1 MNPSEKLQELFL
13 KFPGIGPKQAARFVY
28 YLLRTKN
35 EYKSELAKNIEALK
49 DSANICKRCLRV
61 YSNNKNISPLN
72 NTGLCD
78 ICANPN
84 RDNQKL
90 MIIVKELDIDAIEK
104 TGFYNGKYFVLGNV
118 LPFLTEK
125 PSEVINIRELVN
137 LIHNDLK
144 ENNQS
149 QTLIKKKDL
158 HTNEHIEEDTSL
170 GEAGEQS
177 EPNGLKIS
185 EIIFALPAT
194 DEGEN
199 TINYLKKTLSQIV
212 GIAEV
217 KMSTLARGLSTG
229 LDIEYVDKNTF
240 KEAFTHRG

>member
-49 DSANICKRCLRV
+49 DSANVCKRCLRV

-144 ENNQS
+144 DNS
-149 QTLIKKKDL
+149 DLSPTLSRGEGKIQNTEIEKGKIK
-158 HTNEHIEEDTSL
+158 
-170 GEAGEQS
+170 
-177 EPNGLKIS
+177 

-212 GIAEV
+212 GIDKV

-240 KEAFTHRG
+240 KEAFNHRG

>member
-28 YLLRTKN
+28 FLLREKN
-35 EYKSELAKNIEALK
+35 NYKQELAKNIEALK
-49 DSANICKRCLRV
+49 DTANICEKCLRV
-61 YSNNKNISPLN
+61 FSKNKNLENI
-72 NTGLCD
+72 TLCD
-78 ICANPN
+78 ICNNKN
-84 RDNQKL
+84 RDTHSL
-90 MIIVKELDIDAIEK
+90 MIVVKELDIDAIEK
-104 TGFYNGKYFVLGNV
+104 TGFYNGKYFVLGNI

-137 LIHNDLK
+137 LIHNNL
-144 ENNQS
+144 Q
-149 QTLIKKKDL
+149 
-158 HTNEHIEEDTSL
+158 NE
-170 GEAGEQS
+170 EA
-177 EPNGLKIS
+177 KIS

-212 GIAEV
+212 GIDNV
-217 KMSTLARGLSTG
+217 TMSTLARGLSTG
-229 LDIEYVDKNTF
+229 LDIEYVDRNTF

>member
-35 EYKSELAKNIEALK
+35 EYKSELARNIEALK
-49 DSANICKRCLRV
+49 DSANICIKCLRV
-61 YSNNKNISPLN
+61 FSKNGA
-72 NTGLCD
+72 NTSLCS
-78 ICANPN
+78 ICENIN
-84 RDNQKL
+84 RDNEKL

-137 LIHNDLK
+137 L
-144 ENNQS
+144 
-149 QTLIKKKDL
+149 L
-158 HTNEHIEEDTSL
+158 HKNLQNVEE
-170 GEAGEQS
+170 EK
-177 EPNGLKIS
+177 KIS

-212 GIAEV
+212 GIDKV

-240 KEAFTHRG
+240 KEAFNHRE

>member
-1 MNPSEKLQELFL
+1 MNPTEKLQELFL

-35 EYKSELAKNIEALK
+35 EYKSELARNIEALK

-61 YSNNKNISPLN
+61 FSKNGN
-72 NTGLCD
+72 TTGLCD
-78 ICANPN
+78 ICDNKN
-84 RDNQKL
+84 RDNSTL
-90 MIIVKELDIDAIEK
+90 MVIVKELDIDAIEK
-104 TGFYNGKYFVLGNV
+104 TGFYNGKYFVLGSV

-137 LIHNDLK
+137 LLHNNL
-144 ENNQS
+144 Q
-149 QTLIKKKDL
+149 
-158 HTNEHIEEDTSL
+158 NEEEK
-170 GEAGEQS
+170 
-177 EPNGLKIS
+177 NKIS

-199 TINYLKKTLSQIV
+199 TINYLRKTLSQVV
-212 GIAEV
+212 GIDKV
-217 KMSTLARGLSTG
+217 RMSTLARGLSTG

>member
-28 YLLRTKN
+28 YLLRAKN
-35 EYKSELAKNIEALK
+35 EYKSELAKNIDALK
-49 DSANICKRCLRV
+49 DSANICTKCLRV
-61 YSNNKNISPLN
+61 FSKNGNNIS
-72 NTGLCD
+72 LCN
-78 ICANPN
+78 ICENKS
-84 RDNQKL
+84 RDNKTL

-137 LIHNDLK
+137 L
-144 ENNQS
+144 
-149 QTLIKKKDL
+149 L
-158 HTNEHIEEDTSL
+158 HTNLQNENEEY
-170 GEAGEQS
+170 
-177 EPNGLKIS
+177 KIS

-199 TINYLKKTLSQIV
+199 TINYLRKTLSQIV
-212 GIAEV
+212 GIDKV

-240 KEAFTHRG
+240 KEAFNHRG

>member
-1 MNPSEKLQELFL
+1 MNPTEKLQELFL

-49 DSANICKRCLRV
+49 NSANICKRCLRV
-61 YSNNKNISPLN
+61 FSKNGENNGLCYICDNKNRN
-72 NTGLCD
+72 N
-78 ICANPN
+78 NS
-84 RDNQKL
+84 L
-90 MIIVKELDIDAIEK
+90 MIVVKELDIDAIEK

-125 PSEVINIRELVN
+125 PSEIINIRELVN
-137 LIHNDLK
+137 L
-144 ENNQS
+144 
-149 QTLIKKKDL
+149 L
-158 HTNEHIEEDTSL
+158 HTNIDKEE
-170 GEAGEQS
+170 E
-177 EPNGLKIS
+177 KIN

-194 DEGEN
+194 EEGEN
-199 TINYLKKTLSQIV
+199 TINYLKKTLLQIV
-212 GIAEV
+212 GIDNI

-240 KEAFTHRG
+240 KEAFNHRE